1 MNDSGIELML
11 SEIAVELLV
20 DGVGALEVTPSN

>member
-11 SEIAVELLV
+11 SEIAAELLV